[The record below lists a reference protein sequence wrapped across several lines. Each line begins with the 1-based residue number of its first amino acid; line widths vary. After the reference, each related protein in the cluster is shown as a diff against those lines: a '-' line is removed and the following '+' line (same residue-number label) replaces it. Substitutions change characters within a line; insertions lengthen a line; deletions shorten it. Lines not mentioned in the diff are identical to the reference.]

1 MFPITSSPPR
11 WGGGAGCTHKL
22 VIIPIPSPTLHYR
35 WPPGTTAAV
44 IRIDNVT
51 AQLSSYNSAQSNLPF
66 SVETAAI
73 DLLRAD
79 PSSPLTCP
87 FDAHDRSCLV
97 MVLILW
103 EGNESTDGNVIV
115 RVTEAPYLPL
125 QSRRNRQS
133 HENNTGTYSYTL
145 SMTLMPGMNHIVWC
159 SSTPINLDE
168 SLTTFAFGRPNIW
181 LFPSDPLSSL
191 LFYSTNANN
200 SPTSTSPYLPIP
212 PIMVSPFSSSSQ
224 ESPPQVGL
232 LLHGTPS
239 LLTLSRLSLGP
250 LGLLHPTVGRIYPWL
265 LQKTTHHLITSVPSH
280 E

>member
-1 MFPITSSPPR
+1 MYTQTGINSNS
-11 WGGGAGCTHKL
+11 
-22 VIIPIPSPTLHYR
+22 SPTLHSR

-44 IRIDNVT
+44 IRMDTVT

-66 SVETAAI
+66 SVELAAT

-79 PSSPLTCP
+79 PLSPLVTCP
-87 FDAHDRSCLV
+87 FDAHDRSCLA

-103 EGNESTDGNVIV
+103 EGNDSADGNVTV
-115 RVTEAPYLPL
+115 RITEAPYLPL

-133 HENNTGTYSYTL
+133 HETNTGIYSYTL
-145 SMTLMPGMNHIVWC
+145 SLTLMPGVNHIVWC

-168 SLTTFAFGRPNIW
+168 SLSTFAFGRPNVW
-181 LFPSDPLSSL
+181 LLPSDPLSCL
-191 LFYSTNANN
+191 LFYSTEANN
-200 SPTSTSPYLPIP
+200 SSISTSPYRPIP

-232 LLHGTPS
+232 LLQGIPS
-239 LLTLSRLSLGP
+239 LLTLSRLSSGP
-250 LGLLHPTVGRIYPWL
+250 FGLLHPTIGRIYPWL